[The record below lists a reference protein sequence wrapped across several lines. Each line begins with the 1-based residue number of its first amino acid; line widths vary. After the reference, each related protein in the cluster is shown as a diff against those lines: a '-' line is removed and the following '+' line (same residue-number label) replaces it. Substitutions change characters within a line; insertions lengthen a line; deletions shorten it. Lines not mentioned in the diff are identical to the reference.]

1 MIISDLKY
9 VEDVD
14 AQESGIVGSGG
25 VTFNNNIKKNVE
37 LFKKARIDIKKNVES
52 KVNVKGN
59 LAELEGSADASGKN
73 TLAELNGFTQT
84 EPGFSAAFIES
95 TSATQDY

>member
-9 VEDVD
+9 VEDVV
-14 AQESGIVGSGG
+14 AQESMIVGSGG
-25 VTFNNNIKKNVE
+25 VKFDSTVKKDV
-37 LFKKARIDIKKNVES
+37 LLKKKAEIDIKKNVIS
-52 KVNVKGN
+52 KVDVKGN

-84 EPGFSAAFIES
+84 EPGYSAAFLES
-95 TSATQDY
+95 TSATLDY

>member
-14 AQESGIVGSGG
+14 AQESSIVGSGG
-25 VTFNNNIKKNVE
+25 VTFKNDIQKKVNLQKEAKINIQKNV
-37 LFKKARIDIKKNVES
+37 VS
-52 KVNVKGN
+52 KVDVKGN

-73 TLAELNGFTQT
+73 TLSELSGFTQT
-84 EPGFSAAFIES
+84 EPGYSAAYLES
-95 TSATQDY
+95 TSATNDY

>member
-14 AQESGIVGSGG
+14 AQQSSIVGSGG
-25 VTFNNNIKKNVE
+25 VTFDNKITKKVE
-37 LFKKARIDIKKNVES
+37 LFKQARIDIKKNVES
-52 KVNVKGN
+52 KVDVKGN

-84 EPGFSAAFIES
+84 EPGFSGAFIES
-95 TSATQDY
+95 TSATLDY